1 MANKMIN
8 RSLQLSLTIITLLT
22 LANIKFAAHAD
33 ETPAPIFED
42 IVIGREFDSYPLIVN
57 GMSGGN
63 IAANQLAE
71 RTETPTGPCKGF
83 FDREPDHTLQLTSK
97 FDYLK
102 LQVQSPKDTT
112 LIIEGP
118 GGSWCNDDLEGKNPG
133 ITGEWLPGEYK
144 VWIGSYD
151 QNDYLPYQ
159 LKITEAE

>member
-1 MANKMIN
+1 MLN
-8 RSLQLSLTIITLLT
+8 RSLKLFFVIITLLS
-22 LANIKFAAHAD
+22 LSNFKFVAHAD

-42 IVIGREFDSYPLIVN
+42 IIIGSEFKPDPLIVS

-63 IAANQLAE
+63 IPANKLAE
-71 RTETPTGPCKGF
+71 NTETLTGPCKGF
-83 FDREPDHTLQLTSK
+83 FDLQPDHTLQLTSK

-102 LQVQSPKDTT
+102 VQVQSPRDTT

-118 GGSWCNDDLEGKNPG
+118 GGSWCNDDLEDKNPG

-151 QNDYLPYQ
+151 KNDYLPYK
-159 LKITEAE
+159 LKITEVK

>member
-1 MANKMIN
+1 MIN
-8 RSLQLSLTIITLLT
+8 LSLKLSLAIITLLT
-22 LANIKFAAHAD
+22 LSNLKFVAYAD

-42 IVIGREFDSYPLIVN
+42 IIIGNEFGPDPLVVS
-57 GMSGGN
+57 GMSGGKVP
-63 IAANQLAE
+63 ANKLAQ

-118 GGSWCNDDLEGKNPG
+118 GGSWCNDDLEDKNPG
-133 ITGEWLPGEYK
+133 ITGQWLPGEYK

-151 QNDYLPYQ
+151 ENDYLPYR
-159 LKITEAE
+159 LKITEAK